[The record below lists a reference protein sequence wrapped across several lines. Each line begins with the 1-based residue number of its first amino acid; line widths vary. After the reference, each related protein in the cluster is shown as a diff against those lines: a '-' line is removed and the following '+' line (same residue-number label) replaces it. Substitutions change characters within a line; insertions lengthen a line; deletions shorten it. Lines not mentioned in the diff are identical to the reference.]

1 MPKGQGSKP
10 WIKNHPLEGD
20 GLLTGFYDHMWKKN
34 KEFKSCEDVL
44 CPDTIVYD
52 HNFPRGWYAYDKK
65 NKEMV
70 KKQGKE
76 LDTSSIYNAFSKSD
90 GDVGIVASY
99 MHSYEDQESG
109 DPITHVEFFNKEG
122 LAEFVNRKTKKE
134 GILQRFLVPK
144 GSNNS
149 VIQAVWSPRVCIVQR
164 KTNVKQLHGRAE
176 GWKDP
181 YACAV
186 TYEGPSH
193 FSEDGTCAAKTTANI
208 KHICSNIVEHFYNT
222 EHKHIT
228 RMVLYFKVD
237 RLNDVWLLWC
247 GSIRVSDRSQPSKIP
262 LNLSPIFT
270 SPTSQNPSARG
281 AKEVTDAGLADL
293 DKSHAKMACDPMFF
307 RSYVASPKTSSP
319 RSTRVEGR
327 RTADGDGHKDGDDD
341 EQDEIERMIRS
352 VDAEETENNWFRV
365 PGIED
370 RHRQQCLERELVGQ
384 VINDTFYEAYSH
396 FLRHDT
402 GPFFFEIDRRI
413 AQILTPEALSDMM
426 SALRIDHAP
435 PPDDQHVQYD
445 EDLSYVIAPANRG
458 PITKLGESAAKWV
471 TNFYDKKEKALRE
484 EAAARKKV
492 RLDTA
497 IFVAGVVHNATSR
510 PHTRSN
516 RARAAS
522 TPTSLRRPPPQR
534 PQSLR
539 PRQRPT
545 LPSTPRS
552 RTKQRQP
559 RRRQP
564 QRRRPRQ
571 RQQRRPRRQ
580 QRRRQLQRRRRP
592 RRRMRRPRLRRRRTT
607 SLSRRR
613 RTQRKSNRRQ
623 LKPSR
628 PEGVRARR
636 CVASRMCV
644 CVRFFFSCPG
654 RDPG

>member
-1 MPKGQGSKP
+1 MPRDNSKP

-99 MHSYEDQESG
+99 MHSYEDQETG

-144 GSNNS
+144 GRNNS

-176 GWKDP
+176 GSKDP
-181 YACAV
+181 YSCAV

-193 FSEDGTCAAKTTANI
+193 YSEDGTCAAKTTANI
-208 KHICSNIVEHFYNT
+208 KHICCNIVEHFYNT

-237 RLNDVWLLWC
+237 RSNDVWMLWC
-247 GSIRVSDRSQPSKIP
+247 GSIRVSDRSQPSKMP

-270 SPTSQNPSARG
+270 SPTNASSSGRG
-281 AKEVTDAGLADL
+281 DHRAVTDDSLMQL
-293 DKSHAKMACDPMFF
+293 DKTHAKMACDPMFI
-307 RSYVASPKTSSP
+307 RSYIASPRANSP
-319 RSTRVEGR
+319 GRSTGRPGDRHRIEEG
-327 RTADGDGHKDGDDD
+327 AAGDDD
-341 EQDEIERMIRS
+341 EQDEIERMIRK
-352 VDAEETENNWFRV
+352 VDAEETESNWYKL
-365 PGIED
+365 PGIEE
-370 RHRQQCLERELVGQ
+370 RYKQLCLERELVGQ

-402 GPFFFEIDRRI
+402 GPFFFEIDKRI
-413 AQILTPEALSDMM
+413 AQILTPEAISDMM
-426 SALRIDHAP
+426 SVLKIDHAP
-435 PPDDQHVQYD
+435 PPDDPSVRYD
-445 EDLSYVIAPANRG
+445 EDLSYVIAPQNRG
-458 PITKLGESAAKWV
+458 PITKIGEQASKWV
-471 TNFYDKKEKALRE
+471 QGHYDRKEKSLRE

-492 RLDTA
+492 SYFLL
-497 IFVAGVVHNATSR
+497 HS
-510 PHTRSN
+510 
-516 RARAAS
+516 
-522 TPTSLRRPPPQR
+522 
-534 PQSLR
+534 
-539 PRQRPT
+539 
-545 LPSTPRS
+545 
-552 RTKQRQP
+552 
-559 RRRQP
+559 
-564 QRRRPRQ
+564 
-571 RQQRRPRRQ
+571 
-580 QRRRQLQRRRRP
+580 
-592 RRRMRRPRLRRRRTT
+592 TT
-607 SLSRRR
+607 SGTNPFGAIRGAAFHKVSKKF
-613 RTQRKSNRRQ
+613 TKIHNFSQR
-623 LKPSR
+623 
-628 PEGVRARR
+628 VW
-636 CVASRMCV
+636 VH
-644 CVRFFFSCPG
+644 SCEKL
-654 RDPG
+654 